1 MDNVPS
7 LNKLHKE
14 KKEKK
19 ITFADEIGD
28 PLCHVKVYKD
38 DLPSSPLGSE
48 TEKVEVK
55 SQ

>member
-1 MDNVPS
+1 MDSVPS

-38 DLPSSPLGSE
+38 DLPSSLGSE
-48 TEKVEVK
+48 TENVEVK
-55 SQ
+55 S